1 LLTESSLLQAH
12 LDPSKPFRFQEL
24 LSDLLR
30 PLSLEAYQVRGS
42 DAKYSHPNRPLFGG
56 SPDKADALRGLMA
69 KYVGKCVDFVVEGVE
84 DEVITRRL
92 RQSIPVTALNTVTQ
106 LCTLLDAMLQEEK
119 GITDPQVTAGGTR
132 KGVRRKPD

>member
-1 LLTESSLLQAH
+1 
-12 LDPSKPFRFQEL
+12 
-24 LSDLLR
+24 
-30 PLSLEAYQVRGS
+30 
-42 DAKYSHPNRPLFGG
+42 
-56 SPDKADALRGLMA
+56 MA

-119 GITDPQVTAGGTR
+119 GITDPQVKHSAEHERQCLGCSVEVMQLNPTLLNIVC
-132 KGVRRKPD
+132 KIES